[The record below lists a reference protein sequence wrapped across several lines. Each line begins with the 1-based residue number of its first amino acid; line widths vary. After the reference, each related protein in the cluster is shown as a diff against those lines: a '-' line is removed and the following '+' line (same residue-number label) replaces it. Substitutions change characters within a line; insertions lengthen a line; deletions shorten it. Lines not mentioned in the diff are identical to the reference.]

1 MRKLNFYQNE
11 EKQVCRVEF
20 GNLVITARAMCDK
33 ECADLEFTE
42 CINKVESGE
51 NSNDIDKYNDRIV
64 HFEFNSVESIE
75 TVIGWLGN
83 LRNEFI
89 KVKEYERK

>member
-20 GNLVITARAMCDK
+20 GNLVIAARSMWDK
-33 ECADLEFTE
+33 ECAVLEFTE
-42 CINKVESGE
+42 CVNKVESGE
-51 NSNDIDKYNDRIV
+51 NSNDIEKYNDRIV

-75 TVIGWLGN
+75 TVIGWLGD
-83 LRNEFI
+83 LRNKFI
-89 KVKEYERK
+89 QEKNERK